1 MKKGG
6 TTEFRKVAFYPS
18 RKAIETAAAKVWVW
32 VGGWVGVCHAQAS
45 ATAHLCDALF
55 AFQLF
60 API

>member
-18 RKAIETAAAKVWVW
+18 RKAIETAAAKVCV
-32 VGGWVGVCHAQAS
+32 WVGVCHAQAS